1 VQRHGRGR
9 RTGTGESGRKAAE
22 LFDERSAWFCLKW
35 GGVAATE
42 GRWGGFGES
51 PASLV
56 LMKELYRRNLQLYTK
71 WYVRGLLL
79 TSVGWK
85 FSMRMCVGKAEGEE
99 A

>member
-1 VQRHGRGR
+1 
-9 RTGTGESGRKAAE
+9 
-22 LFDERSAWFCLKW
+22 
-35 GGVAATE
+35 
-42 GRWGGFGES
+42 
-51 PASLV
+51 
-56 LMKELYRRNLQLYTK
+56 MKELYRRNLQLYTK